1 MPRNVAREI
10 RELLK
15 AHGPLT
21 AAQITALLPHTV
33 LPDGGTRRVTGREVS
48 GRVKPMQTSG
58 LIAREGDAYRFLR
71 DATEYT
77 PALARERA
85 RVRAHAYHQRQRAKA
100 GLTAKPLPPPKA
112 RKQVEMG
119 VTYAQARADGLPP
132 RVAMPGKGFQ
142 RLDLASPAPAVALP
156 CSDTFIAANADKFQR
171 LGNGEVSR
179 ASQFQRIT
187 VTA

>member
-85 RVRAHAYHQRQRAKA
+85 RVRAKA